1 MVLDIQP
8 IPYLAAVAVDRQ
20 RISPKSAR
28 DRQGDQLVR
37 ERVGAVVVG
46 GVGGEGGQPVGVM
59 IGPNRVAAYGDWGD
73 TGSLR

>member
-1 MVLDIQP
+1 VVLGIQP

-20 RISPKSAR
+20 RVSPKSAR
-28 DRQGDQLVR
+28 DRQGDQLLR
-37 ERVGAVVVG
+37 ELLGAVVVG
-46 GVGGEGGQPVGVM
+46 AVRGEGGQPVGVM